1 MLERERPLF
10 YTHVMQGLRLYK
22 AEKLC
27 SRTAIE
33 QVFAQGRGTIAYPLR
48 AVYDFG
54 AEGEAPAQI
63 LISIPK
69 KKIRPAVRRVLLRRR
84 VREAYRLLR
93 RSALHPAL
101 QQGRVT
107 AHIAFVYLANEVVD
121 YHVIEAKMSTLL
133 ARIAQDAASR
143 QSTASPCE

>member
-1 MLERERPLF
+1 MSGPFCLHTP
-10 YTHVMQGLRLYK
+10 HVMQGLRLYK

-33 QVFAQGRGTIAYPLR
+33 QLFAQGRGIIAYPLR
-48 AVYDFG
+48 AVYDFSDEG
-54 AEGEAPAQI
+54 ASPAQF

-69 KKIRPAVRRVLLRRR
+69 KKIRTAVSRVLLRRR

-93 RSALHPAL
+93 RSALHPTM
-101 QQGRVT
+101 QQEHVT
-107 AHIAFVYLANEVVD
+107 ARIAFVYLANEVVD

-133 ARIAQDAASR
+133 ARIAHDAANR
-143 QSTASPCE
+143 NNTEPPCD